1 MKSAL
6 SAGSSRFS
14 LGHSGDLDLGS
25 VKLST
30 ASIRGVTDYTSHC
43 GPGKGGVLWPPN
55 PSETSGIFPIPA
67 VKIVFQDTAKRLL
80 GVRERLPPSY
90 KTLP

>member
-1 MKSAL
+1 MVFLQGGEVMKSAL

-30 ASIRGVTDYTSHC
+30 ASIRGVTIVATV
-43 GPGKGGVLWPPN
+43 GQGKEYRGLPTHQRQVA
-55 PSETSGIFPIPA
+55 SSQ
-67 VKIVFQDTAKRLL
+67 FQL
-80 GVRERLPPSY
+80 GR
-90 KTLP
+90 

>member
-1 MKSAL
+1 MVFLQGGEVMKSAL

-30 ASIRGVTDYTSHC
+30 ASIRGVTILATVGQGKEEYC
-43 GPGKGGVLWPPN
+43 GLPTHQRQVV
-55 PSETSGIFPIPA
+55 SSQ
-67 VKIVFQDTAKRLL
+67 FQL
-80 GVRERLPPSY
+80 
-90 KTLP
+90 